1 MKLLKKQ
8 DLLPNMVIGLQKRVL
23 TEPYPE
29 HMHNYF
35 EIEYILNGSGICLI
49 DGVEYDIRP
58 GALFFMTPANIQ
70 TIRTDHAELIN
81 LMFSSDPNEEGALAR
96 LLLSHTDPAFFLEGE
111 DKEFTDRLLE
121 EMSSVKYT
129 PKMQESFLKCLLYKL
144 STLCNAP
151 TVSAGSQVRQALL
164 YTTENFLSELSLD
177 KVARHVGI
185 SPNYLSMLFEREVGI
200 GYKKYLDDLR
210 FDHVKKLLSLTDLN
224 VSQAYEK
231 SGFVNYANFSRRFK
245 QRYKMTPS
253 EYRERAHRKKQP

>member
-1 MKLLKKQ
+1 MMKLLKKQ

-96 LLLSHTDPAFFLEGE
+96 LLLSHTDPAFFW
-111 DKEFTDRLLE
+111 
-121 EMSSVKYT
+121 
-129 PKMQESFLKCLLYKL
+129 
-144 STLCNAP
+144 
-151 TVSAGSQVRQALL
+151 
-164 YTTENFLSELSLD
+164 
-177 KVARHVGI
+177 
-185 SPNYLSMLFEREVGI
+185 
-200 GYKKYLDDLR
+200 
-210 FDHVKKLLSLTDLN
+210 
-224 VSQAYEK
+224 
-231 SGFVNYANFSRRFK
+231 
-245 QRYKMTPS
+245 
-253 EYRERAHRKKQP
+253 RERTRNLPTGCWRKCPLSSTPRKCRNPF